1 VEVEWKIS
9 SHPISYQHA
18 VDWMDSR
25 VAQIIDGSAPEVIWL
40 LEHPPMYTAGTS
52 AKVKDL
58 IDPDR
63 FPVFRAQRGGQYTYH
78 GPGQR
83 VIYVL
88 LDVAKRGHDVRKFV
102 KDLETWVIN
111 TLAEF
116 NLTGEVHEGR
126 VGVWVQRLN
135 LPFDT
140 PATVT
145 EQKIA
150 AIGIRL
156 RKWVSYHG
164 ISINLDPNLN
174 HFSGIVPCGIDGFG
188 ITSLADLGV
197 QATLKDLDIALRK
210 TFNQTFLEN
219 TPSALK

>member
-1 VEVEWKIS
+1 MEVEWKIS

-88 LDVAKRGHDVRKFV
+88 LNVAKRGHDVRKFV
-102 KDLETWVIN
+102 KDLEAWVIN

-116 NLTGEVHEGR
+116 NVTGEVHEGR
-126 VGVWVQRLN
+126 VGVWVQRSN

-188 ITSLADLGV
+188 ITSLADLGS

-210 TFNQTFLEN
+210 TFNQTF
-219 TPSALK
+219 